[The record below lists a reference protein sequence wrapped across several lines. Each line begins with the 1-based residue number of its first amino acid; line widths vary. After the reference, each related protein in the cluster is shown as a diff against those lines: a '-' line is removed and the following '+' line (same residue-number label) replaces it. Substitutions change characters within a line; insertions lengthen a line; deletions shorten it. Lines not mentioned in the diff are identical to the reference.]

1 MIDILVVIWIAVAK
15 ESRHGNGLQK
25 GTEIVVEK
33 KTKIVTDHGIEMA
46 AHDQDLAAG
55 ALHLVQTVLALG
67 TVVIDQ
73 VLALLLAD
81 DLSHD
86 EDHAPQINWI
96 SIGMSRLLAIEADL
110 LVAECA
116 PLKEKETEKETAHV
130 NKTGTENLVVTGTS
144 LE

>member
-15 ESRHGNGLQK
+15 ESRHENGLQR

-55 ALHLVQTVLALG
+55 ALHLVQTVL
-67 TVVIDQ
+67 T
-73 VLALLLAD
+73 LLLAD

-86 EDHAPQINWI
+86 EDHAPQIN
-96 SIGMSRLLAIEADL
+96 
-110 LVAECA
+110 
-116 PLKEKETEKETAHV
+116 
-130 NKTGTENLVVTGTS
+130 
-144 LE
+144 